1 MCLCMYVKIKVCVHV
16 CISACVYTHVCLCG
30 WMYAFMYVSDPNE
43 NWLYQLF
50 TKRERERHT
59 HTHTRERRKLTSLA
73 VSGASC
79 TLSLV
84 LPLTSHTVSLPHP
97 WAFLSSA
104 QITALNSV
112 YVWMCVCVV
121 LCCAAVHWYVWVCV
135 TVCAITHSWMCAY
148 TSMHWY
154 TYMCYFLYACIILI
168 V

>member
-16 CISACVYTHVCLCG
+16 CVSACVYTHVCLCG

-50 TKRERERHT
+50 TKRERER

-135 TVCAITHSWMCAY
+135 TVCAITHSWMCEY